1 MRRARF
7 VIYVVMLL
15 LAAPAAQ
22 GNAGEPQRGRVRQEE
37 QTSFN
42 VEEPVRSPV
51 PLPEG
56 VLGILARDESVRAC
70 YAHEDEGAFAIKGWF
85 RAAAVNLG
93 GASGRRGY
101 VVLPKEGCLL
111 GNIGTFW
118 VFAPEGRGY
127 RLVLKTHALAL
138 SLGRV
143 RPRGL
148 RAIEISAASG
158 VYVFEAVYEYDGTRY
173 VPRSCRRSSTEEE
186 RKFGPRPVHLLYL
199 RRRGEA
205 VLNAQARTLSNDTS
219 RPAQT
224 FWKRRRRS
232 LRRTSRPTLRR
243 RRRGVRS
250 VRRARSR
257 ST

>member
-1 MRRARF
+1 MRRALF
-7 VIYVVMLL
+7 AICVVMLL
-15 LAAPAAQ
+15 LAAPAAR
-22 GNAGEPQRGRVRQEE
+22 GGAGGTQRGRPGQAE

-56 VLGILARDESVRAC
+56 VLGILARDELVRAC

-101 VVLPKEGCLL
+101 VVLPKEGGCLSG
-111 GNIGTFW
+111 GNAGTFW

-127 RLVLKTHALAL
+127 RLVLKTRSLAL
-138 SLGRV
+138 SLGRT

-173 VPRSCRRSSTEEE
+173 VPRSCRRNSTEEE
-186 RKFGPRPVHLLYL
+186 RKSG
-199 RRRGEA
+199 RGKLIYFTCGDAEK
-205 VLNAQARTLSNDTS
+205 
-219 RPAQT
+219 PY
-224 FWKRRRRS
+224 
-232 LRRTSRPTLRR
+232 
-243 RRRGVRS
+243 
-250 VRRARSR
+250 
-257 ST
+257 